1 MKSDM
6 KRRFACTSSAIAVA
20 LLAFSFSFAVGGSQA
35 VRADELESLSPPAQ
49 DIVLVPAKDV
59 QALEQRLAYL
69 EEQVAALTESWQH
82 INTHRLCVSDDSSET
97 CITKP
102 QLDAFLASQA
112 HVAQAD
118 PSAAIVGEA
127 KTADEAVTVAAA
139 TGSSESAPG
148 TASTEIQQSVEEAVK
163 VATATSSSEPAP
175 STDSAEVAQKVEE
188 PEHTGSTTSD
198 GPATEANMIPS
209 PELLA
214 PETTAPGDQP

>member
-20 LLAFSFSFAVGGSQA
+20 LLAFSFAVGGSQA
-35 VRADELESLSPPAQ
+35 VRADDLESLLHPAQ
-49 DIVLVPAKDV
+49 DMVLVPAKDV
-59 QALEQRLAYL
+59 AALAQRLAYL

-102 QLDAFLASQA
+102 QLDAFLANQA

-118 PSAAIVGEA
+118 PPAAVAAEA
-127 KTADEAVTVAAA
+127 KTADEAVTVASA
-139 TGSSESAPG
+139 TGGSESAPG
-148 TASTEIQQSVEEAVK
+148 AASSEIAPSVDEAVK
-163 VATATSSSEPAP
+163 VATATGSSEPAP

-188 PEHTGSTTSD
+188 PEHTGSTTSG
-198 GPATEANMIPS
+198 GPATEANMIPP

-214 PETTAPGDQP
+214 PETMAPGNQP